1 MALSQRERSGRAR
14 QIAIARWKSTAAESR
29 CWVCGLPLGRWL
41 EVAHLSGDRSDDGPD
56 NLAILC
62 PTCHRMHD
70 VGIIDSKAVVDGR
83 ELLLKGNDPDVV
95 AVHRDF
101 VANISKGDWALLF
114 GDAQK

>member
-1 MALSQRERSGRAR
+1 
-14 QIAIARWKSTAAESR
+14 
-29 CWVCGLPLGRWL
+29 
-41 EVAHLSGDRSDDGPD
+41 
-56 NLAILC
+56 
-62 PTCHRMHD
+62 MHD

-114 GDAQK
+114 GDAQKRGGATLRLIARAKKASARRQEAARKAVVTRRRKEAARKAWVTRRGKGPT